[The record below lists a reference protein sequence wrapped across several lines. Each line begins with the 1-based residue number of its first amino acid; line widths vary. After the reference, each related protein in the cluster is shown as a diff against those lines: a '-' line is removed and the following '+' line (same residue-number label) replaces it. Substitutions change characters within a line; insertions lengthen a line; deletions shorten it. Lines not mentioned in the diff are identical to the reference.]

1 MHTQT
6 RHALRGIV
14 SRLLF
19 GLLLL
24 AATAEA
30 HERPLFARSSRG
42 TARRDS
48 SETEPTGKIVM
59 RRASP
64 FLLDL
69 RRCHA
74 IRVMRRANVG
84 RRLSVAGP
92 SATAEA
98 TERLLFRR
106 INARHRAKRCDR
118 NGTNGQDRHA
128 TSFPLPPGPQ
138 EMPLGPQETPRD
150 TRDEAGQ
157 RRGRLNSHCT
167 QQSHCIQLSHR
178 RRYRRPTP
186 GEEEERKEAPLPY
199 HRHVEEAKPLAIGEE
214 GEASLSHLEAA
225 SVLLPKQTPAT
236 GEHEDLLRERRSN
249 VEEAV
254 SRPFFA
260 RDLAASSDEMHYPLD
275 DAVGGLQGMPRVTA
289 GEREEDADAL
299 LRERRS
305 NVEVAF
311 SRPFF
316 ARDLAASSDEMH
328 YPLDDAVGGLQG
340 MPREFFQRLP
350 VAFSR

>member
-1 MHTQT
+1 MYTYCTCTVLYVGLILVRAELTGFASQSAKNLPVHV
-6 RHALRGIV
+6 RRFPRACVGSRRARLGLDEGIT
-14 SRLLF
+14 
-19 GLLLL
+19 
-24 AATAEA
+24 APATAGPHA
-30 HERPLFARSSRG
+30 HSNAACFARHRLAVVVRTVVVVSNRRG
-42 TARRDS
+42 TRTTTFR
-48 SETEPTGKIVM
+48 KI
-59 RRASP
+59 
-64 FLLDL
+64 
-69 RRCHA
+69 
-74 IRVMRRANVG
+74 I
-84 RRLSVAGP
+84 
-92 SATAEA
+92 
-98 TERLLFRR
+98 
-106 INARHRAKRCDR
+106 ARHRAKRLER
-118 NGTNGQDRHA
+118 NVTNGQDRHA
-128 TSFPLPPGPQ
+128 TSFPLPPGLQ
-138 EMPLGPQETPRD
+138 EMPRD

-199 HRHVEEAKPLAIGEE
+199 HSHVEEAKPLAIGEE

-249 VEEAV
+249 VEVAV
-254 SRPFFA
+254 
-260 RDLAASSDEMHYPLD
+260 
-275 DAVGGLQGMPRVTA
+275 
-289 GEREEDADAL
+289 
-299 LRERRS
+299 
-305 NVEVAF
+305 